1 MEYAFDFPLA
11 GGLHAWPAAALRER
25 SAAHSARL
33 EFLNERTGRTA
44 PLDSVLGLLAT
55 DTRKGDPCRI
65 RVETGDEAEAHR
77 DLVAFLQG
85 PFLSCDRSA
94 VPGARTSSVV
104 PRLVERSGG
113 RWWAGVGVSEGVGT
127 GQLVRLAVAAPRPSQ
142 APQVQAPVEAP
153 VEVERKALRLALETV
168 GARLKEE
175 IRQAAHPAQRS
186 VLDVHLALLGDP
198 AWRDGIEAALLEGR
212 TAAGA
217 VEAATRWAE
226 GPLVRSEHAA
236 IRERALD
243 LQDVADRLIR
253 EICGEDPEASRLRL
267 TAPSVLVADRLAPS
281 RLLALDLELLRGLVL
296 AEGGGTSHTA
306 ILARSFGIPCV
317 TAQVPETLE
326 GRRLLV
332 DGLRGLVIAEPTPE
346 VEAYYRVEAEGQRQ
360 RMGCPAT
367 WAGVGAGARTRDGHE
382 VRVLGNISTA
392 EETSR
397 ALGAGAD
404 GIGLF
409 RTEMLFLHRS
419 APPGEDEQVQAY
431 GRVLREAAGRPVT
444 LRMLDVGGDKPL
456 AYLPLLPETN
466 PFLGRRGVRWY
477 ADQVDLVRTQ
487 LRAALRAAA
496 HGPLRLMIPMV
507 AEVEEL
513 RWVRALMEE
522 VRASLAAEGLNPPD
536 VPLGIMVEVP
546 AAALNLEALGRE
558 ADFLSVGTNDLV
570 QYLFAAD
577 RGDVGVTKASHE
589 WHPATLRLL
598 AHIAQG
604 ARAAGKPVSICG
616 EMASRPKLLPL
627 LLGLGFDD
635 LSVAPSAVAAVRTAL
650 APLDLEACLDLTRRA
665 LRAATAAE
673 VEGLLDEA
681 LRPGVAPPLLD
692 PDLVVL
698 EAACGTKEEAI
709 KLLVERLASAGR
721 TRDPL
726 DLEEAIWA
734 REAAYATGLGHGFA
748 VPHCKSPAV
757 AANAIAILRLA
768 APVAWSDEAE
778 ARLVFLL
785 VSRPDG
791 EEEHLRVFARLARR
805 LMDAGFREGL
815 LEAPDTEALLDLL
828 RPDLSA

>member
-25 SAAHSARL
+25 GAAHSARL

-94 VPGARTSSVV
+94 VPGARVSTVV
-104 PRLVERSGG
+104 PRLVARSGG

-142 APQVQAPVEAP
+142 AHKDEAQGEAQVEA
-153 VEVERKALRLALETV
+153 ERKALRLALETV
-168 GARLKEE
+168 GDRLKEE
-175 IRQAAHPAQRS
+175 IRHAAHPAQRS

-212 TAAGA
+212 TAADA
-217 VEAATRWAE
+217 VEAATRLAE
-226 GPLVRSEHAA
+226 GPLARSEHAA

-253 EICGEDPEASRLRL
+253 ELCDEDPEASHLRL

-281 RLLALDLELLRGLVL
+281 KLLALDLELLRGLVL
-296 AEGGGTSHTA
+296 TEGGGTSHTA

-317 TAQVPETLE
+317 TALVPEALE

-360 RMGCPAT
+360 RLGHPAA
-367 WAGVGAGARTRDGHE
+367 WVGARTRDGHE

-409 RTEMLFLHRS
+409 RTEMLFLHRP
-419 APPGEDEQVQAY
+419 APPGEDEQAQAY

-444 LRMLDVGGDKPL
+444 LRLLDVGGDKPL

-487 LRAALRAAA
+487 LRAALRAAV

-513 RWVRALMEE
+513 RWVRALMAE
-522 VRASLAAEGLNPPD
+522 VRASLTAEGVTPPD

-577 RGDVGVTKASHE
+577 RGDVSVAKASHE

-604 ARAAGKPVSICG
+604 ARTAGKPVSICG

-681 LRPGVAPPLLD
+681 QRPGVAPPLLD

-709 KLLVERLASAGR
+709 KLLVERLASTGR

-734 REAAYATGLGHGFA
+734 REATYATGLGFGFA

-785 VSRPDG
+785 ISRPDG
-791 EEEHLRVFARLARR
+791 EEEHLRIFARLARR
-805 LMDAGFREGL
+805 LMDAGFRQSL
-815 LEAPDTEALLDLL
+815 LDAPDTEALLDLL

>member
-1 MEYAFDFPLA
+1 MDYAFDFPLA

-44 PLDSVLGLLAT
+44 SLDSVLGLLAT

-104 PRLVERSGG
+104 PRLVERAGG

-127 GQLVRLAVAAPRPSQ
+127 GQLVRLTVAAPRPAQ
-142 APQVQAPVEAP
+142 GLLGEAP
-153 VEVERKALRLALETV
+153 VEVERKALQLALETV
-168 GARLKEE
+168 GDRLKEE
-175 IRQAAHPAQRS
+175 IRHAAHPAQRS
-186 VLDVHLALLGDP
+186 VLEVHLALLGDP
-198 AWRDGIEAALLEGR
+198 TWRDGIEAALLEGL

-217 VEAATRWAE
+217 VEAATRSAE
-226 GPLVRSEHAA
+226 GPLARSEHAA

-253 EICGEDPEASRLRL
+253 ELCGEDPEASRLRL

-317 TAQVPETLE
+317 TALVPEALE

-360 RMGCPAT
+360 RMGQQRGRPAA
-367 WAGVGAGARTRDGHE
+367 WVGARTQDGHE

-409 RTEMLFLHRS
+409 RTEMLFLHRP

-444 LRMLDVGGDKPL
+444 LRLLDVGGDKPL
-456 AYLPLLPETN
+456 AYLPLLPEMN

-477 ADQVDLVRTQ
+477 AEQVDLVRTQ

-522 VRASLAAEGLNPPD
+522 VRASLVAEGVNLPE

-577 RGDVGVTKASHE
+577 RGDAGVAKACHE

-635 LSVAPSAVAAVRTAL
+635 LSVAPSAVAAIRHAL

-665 LRAATAAE
+665 LRAATATE

-734 REAAYATGLGHGFA
+734 REAAYATGLGFGFA

-768 APVAWSDEAE
+768 APVAWSDDAE

-785 VSRPDG
+785 ISRPDG
-791 EEEHLRVFARLARR
+791 EDEHLRIFARLARR
-805 LMDAGFREGL
+805 LMDAGFRQGL

>member
-1 MEYAFDFPLA
+1 MDYAFDFPLA

-25 SAAHSARL
+25 SAAHSARV

-44 PLDSVLGLLAT
+44 SLDSVLGLLAT

-142 APQVQAPVEAP
+142 AAQDEAQDGARI
-153 VEVERKALRLALETV
+153 EAERKALQWAFETV
-168 GARLKEE
+168 GDRLKEE
-175 IRQAAHPAQRS
+175 IRHAAHPAQRS
-186 VLDVHLALLGDP
+186 VLEVHLALLGDP
-198 AWRDGIEAALLEGR
+198 AWRNGIKAALLEGR

-217 VEAATRWAE
+217 VEAATRSAE
-226 GPLVRSEHAA
+226 GPLARSEHAA

-253 EICGEDPEASRLRL
+253 ELCGEDPEASRLRL

-281 RLLALDLELLRGLVL
+281 RLLALDLELLQGLVL

-317 TAQVPETLE
+317 TARVPEALE

-346 VEAYYRVEAEGQRQ
+346 VEAYYCLEAEGQRQ
-360 RMGCPAT
+360 RMGRPAAA
-367 WAGVGAGARTRDGHE
+367 AGIGARTRDGHE

-409 RTEMLFLHRS
+409 RTEMLFLHRP
-419 APPGEDEQVQAY
+419 APPGEEEQVQAY

-444 LRMLDVGGDKPL
+444 LRLLDVGGDKPL

-522 VRASLAAEGLNPPD
+522 VRASLAAEGLNPPE

-577 RGDVGVTKASHE
+577 RGDAGVTKASHE

-734 REAAYATGLGHGFA
+734 REAAYATGLGFGFA

-768 APVAWSDEAE
+768 APVAWSNEAE

-785 VSRPDG
+785 ISRPDG
-791 EEEHLRVFARLARR
+791 EDEHLRVFARLARR
-805 LMDAGFREGL
+805 LMDAGFRESL